1 MRLLVAAVM
10 VVATFVAVALQISW
24 LFPYGAGWA
33 GVCIAISCLYASA
46 FGAWALLGNKLHKN
60 ARSMHGDIAQQ
71 HPLRDNLLY
80 FAVAM
85 AAVTITIA
93 VTMHDTERGINRDFR
108 NDWFVG
114 LGSACVALGY
124 AAKAFWSSRRNW
136 RLWALIAAFFALFT
150 ATTIPFLSQM
160 EKVPLLFMGPLADIE
175 LLITFAALEWFIGRQ
190 SRRRDSFTQ

>member
-1 MRLLVAAVM
+1 ME
-10 VVATFVAVALQISW
+10 
-24 LFPYGAGWA
+24 
-33 GVCIAISCLYASA
+33 
-46 FGAWALLGNKLHKN
+46 
-60 ARSMHGDIAQQ
+60 GDIAQRYL
-71 HPLRDNLLY
+71 LRDNLLY

-93 VTMHDTERGINRDFR
+93 VTIHDTDRGIHRNFR

-124 AAKAFWSSRRNW
+124 AARAFWSSRRNW

-160 EKVPLLFMGPLADIE
+160 EKVPLLFMGPLANIE
-175 LLITFAALEWFIGRQ
+175 LLITFVALDWFIGRQ
-190 SRRRDSFTQ
+190 LRRRDTFTP